1 MIADGA
7 VPGADALRALLG
19 LQDQLDAVT
28 DKEWAAAAGMIVKKL
43 LLSAGQTPDSLAVIK
58 ASVGEEIFSAQL
70 KSLTHHQA
78 RQLARRLDK
87 RVPDFEVSTASAAI
101 AHVRTLL
108 AAVKLPEAEAE
119 APREEI
125 EPPPPPL
132 HDPVSHQVPPPPA
145 EKEPEPETAEA
156 EETEP
161 KKDPWAAPSV
171 SLSDKSEADKETTT
185 EETSGDDT
193 TSPPPPASPYFGR
206 RSFRT

>member
-1 MIADGA
+1 MIPDGG

-43 LLSAGQTPDSLAVIK
+43 LLSAGQTPESLAVIK

-108 AAVKLPEAEAE
+108 AAVKPPEPVEAPAVETVEVETAAPAEAAPETPPETPEA
-119 APREEI
+119 
-125 EPPPPPL
+125 
-132 HDPVSHQVPPPPA
+132 
-145 EKEPEPETAEA
+145 
-156 EETEP
+156 
-161 KKDPWAAPSV
+161 KKDPWGAPSV
-171 SLSDKSEADKETTT
+171 SLSDEKPEPAETAT
-185 EETSGDDT
+185 EEGSGDDT